1 MAVSSILSG
10 AVIAVGLLASV
21 WSVVLFA
28 RARRAG
34 NTMLLVLLG
43 LELLILIQLIVAIV
57 RVAGGDRPD
66 QTATFV
72 TYAASLL
79 LIVPAGV
86 FWSAA
91 DKSRTSVL
99 VIFIACFAA
108 VVMTARM
115 FQIWSTVGG

>member
-1 MAVSSILSG
+1 MSSILSG
-10 AVIAVGLLASV
+10 AVIAVGLVSSI

-28 RARRAG
+28 RARRAS
-34 NTMLLVLLG
+34 NVMLLVLLG
-43 LELLILIQLIVAIV
+43 LELLLLIQLVIGIV
-57 RVAGGDRPD
+57 RVAGGERPEE
-66 QTATFV
+66 TATFLS
-72 TYAASLL
+72 YAASLL
-79 LIVPAGV
+79 LLLPAGV

-99 VIFIACFAA
+99 VIFIACFAV